1 MSEAVDSAAR
11 PSTRVAVGVEYDGSR
26 FSGWQ
31 IQEGARTVQGA
42 VESALSKVANH
53 PVRIHCAGRTDSGVH
68 ACKQVIHF
76 DTTAERAL
84 HAWVL
89 GGNAN
94 LPGDVSLLWA
104 VPVEESFHARFSAR
118 WRRYR
123 YVILNRRMRPAIAA
137 PYVSW
142 EYRPLDAAAMA
153 DAARHLV
160 GEHDFSSFRA
170 YACQAKHP
178 VRTIHELSIKRDGE
192 RIYIDV
198 RANAFLHHMV
208 RNIAGVLMTIGA
220 GERPVSWVLEVLAA
234 RDRQCGGV
242 TAPASGLYL
251 VDVGYPEEFALPAF
265 SGTVNPGGPNV

>member
-1 MSEAVDSAAR
+1 MTEAASPASILA
-11 PSTRVAVGVEYDGSR
+11 TRIAVGVEYDGSR

-31 IQEGARTVQGA
+31 IQDGTRTVQGV
-42 VESALSKVANH
+42 VEAALSKVANH
-53 PVRIHCAGRTDSGVH
+53 PVRVHCAGRTDSGVH
-68 ACKQVIHF
+68 ACQQVIHF
-76 DTTAERAL
+76 DTSAERAL
-84 HAWVL
+84 HAWTL

-104 VPVEESFHARFSAR
+104 APVDGSFHARFSAR

-123 YVILNRRMRPAIAA
+123 YVILNRRIRPAIAA

-142 EYRPLDAAAMA
+142 EYRPLDEAAMA
-153 DAARHLV
+153 EAAACLV

-178 VRTIHELSIKRDGE
+178 VRTIHELEVCRDGD
-192 RIYIDV
+192 RLYIEV

-220 GERPVSWVLEVLAA
+220 GERSPSWIAEVLAA

-242 TAPASGLYL
+242 TAPSAGLYL
-251 VDVGYPEEFALPAF
+251 LDVGYPDEFSLPAF
-265 SGTVNPGGPNV
+265 SCTLSRCAPSI